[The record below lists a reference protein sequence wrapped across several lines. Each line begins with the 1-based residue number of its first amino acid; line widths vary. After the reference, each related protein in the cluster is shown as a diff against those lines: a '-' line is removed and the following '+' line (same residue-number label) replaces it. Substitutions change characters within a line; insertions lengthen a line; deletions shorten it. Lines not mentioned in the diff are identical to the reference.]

1 MTPRDSFISQ
11 ELMVGDALNL
21 SRWNINI
28 NLKTAVK
35 LCSINDPT
43 QRLVREFDEHAA
55 DKGHQSLVK
64 EAVRFVE

>member
-1 MTPRDSFISQ
+1 M
-11 ELMVGDALNL
+11 GDALNL

-35 LCSINDPT
+35 LYSNNDPT
-43 QRLVREFDEHAA
+43 LRLVREFDEHAA

-64 EAVRFVE
+64 EEVGFEE

>member
-1 MTPRDSFISQ
+1 
-11 ELMVGDALNL
+11 MVGDALNL

-35 LCSINDPT
+35 LYSNNDPT
-43 QRLVREFDEHAA
+43 LRLVREFDEHAA

-64 EAVRFVE
+64 EAVGFEE

>member
-1 MTPRDSFISQ
+1 M
-11 ELMVGDALNL
+11 GDALNL

-35 LCSINDPT
+35 LYSNNDPT
-43 QRLVREFDEHAA
+43 LRLVREFDEHAA

-64 EAVRFVE
+64 EAVGFEE